1 MVLSL
6 RCVRLRPTRAMT
18 SKIAGR
24 ILLVLVWA
32 WSAAPAVAQ
41 SGRSSLEGLWSNPPS
56 TAVGTFCAF
65 YCTDAGID
73 RLNALL
79 DDPANDSIPYQR
91 LRGMAQQHELDT
103 YIRPRLTLDALRT
116 YPLDPADDPGL
127 LRCEPWGLA
136 RQMFAPHQLEIRRLG
151 NDRIELHYGEW
162 DARRTVYMNGRPRPA
177 NQPPIRLGY
186 SVGRWEGETLVVE
199 TSGVTKNSTGWSAEH
214 SDQLH
219 VIERFARSAKD
230 NTLLLT
236 ATFDDPWSLREPLVL
251 KKVWTWSPKSEITP
265 YDACQP
271 VTAVKKRERPQ

>member
-1 MVLSL
+1 MFK
-6 RCVRLRPTRAMT
+6 RA
-18 SKIAGR
+18 GG
-24 ILLVLVWA
+24 ILLVLACA
-32 WSAAPAVAQ
+32 WTGAPAAAQ
-41 SGRSSLEGLWSNPPS
+41 SAPSSLEGMWSNPPA

-65 YCTDAGID
+65 FCTDAGIN

-79 DDPANDSIPYQR
+79 DDPANDAIPYQR
-91 LRGMAQQHELDT
+91 LSGMAQQHQTDT
-103 YIRPRLTLDALRT
+103 YIRPRLTQEALKT

-136 RQMFAPHQLEIRRLG
+136 KQMFAPHQLEIRRLG

-177 NQPPIRLGY
+177 NQPASRLGY
-186 SVGRWEGETLVVE
+186 SVGRWEGETLIVE
-199 TSGVTKNSTGWSAEH
+199 TSGVSRNITGWNAEH

-219 VIERFARSAKD
+219 VVERFTRSARD

-236 ATFDDPWSLREPLVL
+236 ATIEDPWSLREPLVL
-251 KKVWTWSPKSEITP
+251 KKIWAWSPKSEIAP

-271 VTAVKKRERPQ
+271 VTAVKKREGRQ